1 MNSSYL
7 LLAAVRAVSRAR
19 TAILTIAVTYA
30 LSVVVGAAMVHG
42 GNEFALDYA
51 DSLVAKAQATDPS
64 AIALQHDERLKAAL
78 FDFGANLFTGA
89 IPNTIEGIAIIMPYP
104 FVAFRGWAG
113 GIVSVG
119 TDSNHT
125 SRLADPGERF
135 YYLLTLV
142 LQLIPY
148 SLAGGAGVNLGLAAF
163 RPRPFYQGTRWLG
176 FPKEA
181 ILDVLRIYLFVVPLF
196 LIASLWEF
204 LAR

>member
-1 MNSSYL
+1 MNSNNFML
-7 LLAAVRAVSRAR
+7 GAIRAVSRAR
-19 TAILTIAVTYA
+19 TAILTIAFTYV
-30 LSVVVGAAMVHG
+30 LSVIVGMVMVHG
-42 GNEFALDYA
+42 GNGFALDYA

-64 AIALQHDERLKAAL
+64 AIAFQHDERLKAAL
-78 FDFGANLFTGA
+78 FDFGGNLFAGA
-89 IPNTIEGIAIIMPYP
+89 IPNTIEGIAVIMPYP
-104 FVAFRGWAG
+104 FVAFRGWVG

-119 TDSNHT
+119 TDKDHT
-125 SRLADPGERF
+125 SRLSDPGEGF
-135 YYLLTLV
+135 YYLFTLI

-163 RPRPFYQGTRWLG
+163 RPRPFYQGIKWLG

-181 ILDVLRIYLFVVPLF
+181 ILDVFRIYVFVVPLF